1 VLRVFIHDVS
11 PNVISS
17 WQAALKKYSIIE
29 QVHYAFHPSESFVKI
44 RKIQIDLIF
53 WGVTRRSGLEHD
65 LFEQMLIDKP
75 MRPVVGLV
83 DLVKFDLAK
92 KMLEEGAC
100 AVVPRINS
108 DDTYQL
114 FLNGVFQLLPDL
126 NPQHHELNQ
135 PEFSY
140 LQNEFYRDLA
150 WGLENSELCHRYQI
164 AYETVRSH
172 IKTLG
177 RHMHTKGREQ
187 LVAAGFRNKVLH

>member
-1 VLRVFIHDVS
+1 MIAG
-11 PNVISS
+11 
-17 WQAALKKYSIIE
+17 WQAALSKYSIIE
-29 QVHYAFHPSESFVKI
+29 HIHFAFHPSESFVKI
-44 RKIQIDLIF
+44 RKLEIDLIF
-53 WGVTRRSGLEHD
+53 WGVTRRTGLEHD

-75 MRPVVGLV
+75 MRPVVCLV
-83 DLVKFDLAK
+83 DLVKFDLTK
-92 KMLEEGAC
+92 KMLDQGAC
-100 AVVPRINS
+100 AVAPRTNS
-108 DDTYQL
+108 FEAYEL

-126 NPQHHELNQ
+126 NPPHHELNQ

-140 LQNEFYRDLA
+140 FQNEFYRDLA

-177 RHMHTKGREQ
+177 RHMNTQGREQ

>member
-1 VLRVFIHDVS
+1 MLRVFIHDNN
-11 PNVISS
+11 PNVIASLK
-17 WQAALKKYSIIE
+17 AALRKYPIIE
-29 QVHYAFHPSESFVKI
+29 QIHSALHPSDSFVKI
-44 RKIQIDLIF
+44 RQFEIDLIF

-65 LFEQMLIDKP
+65 LFEQILIDKP

-83 DLVKFDLAK
+83 DLVKSDLTK
-92 KMLEEGAC
+92 KMVKQGAY
-100 AVVPRINS
+100 AVAPRTNS
-108 DDTYQL
+108 DATYEL

-126 NPQHHELNQ
+126 NPQHQQLHQ

-140 LQNEFYRDLA
+140 FQNEFYRDLA

-164 AYETVRSH
+164 GYETVRSH

-177 RHMHTKGREQ
+177 RQMNTKGREQ